1 MSIET
6 VIPSSNGTLKIHNNN
21 NNKFQEEDVLLNIGE
36 QECDLFIKLRSG
48 IAPHILADASQRSDL
63 NKSSDPN
70 TIVAREIQKQ
80 LLKSEEETLSLENA
94 YVMTYSLPAK
104 GDPTKKQGRGLVVRK
119 QYVGGDPKGEFFL
132 LINSWDK
139 DTVLELNMIQAILEH
154 VAVGLFPIK
163 SLKKLAIDK

>member
-1 MSIET
+1 MTIET
-6 VIPSSNGTLKIHNNN
+6 VVHSSNG
-21 NNKFQEEDVLLNIGE
+21 KFQVHNGGVQQEEALFNIGE

-48 IAPHILADASQRSDL
+48 LGAHISDDS
-63 NKSSDPN
+63 KE
-70 TIVAREIQKQ
+70 VALEIQKQ
-80 LLKSEEETLSLENA
+80 LLKTEEETLALKKNP

-139 DTVLELNMIQAILEH
+139 DTVLELSMIKAILEH
-154 VAVGLFPIK
+154 VAVNVHPIK
-163 SLKKLAIDK
+163 SLRKIAIDE